1 MSIPESARV
10 TSAEGLTAVPAAEHL
25 AAWRSLYER
34 YEVPLGG
41 YVIKILRQGDCFD
54 PPDHALDV
62 RQEAWQRSAL
72 FFHQCDRSPK
82 GWLFRI
88 ARHASLDHLKQCAV
102 ERRLGLAFSE
112 APEEGELLTAPAARL
127 HSPEELYLYRIAYA
141 RQLSRLSAEQLIVLH
156 LRNEGY
162 DYQEISLRTGIPPVN
177 ARQMLH
183 RAKAIIRAIA
193 EEVH

>member
-10 TSAEGLTAVPAAEHL
+10 TLSKGLTAVPAAEHL

-41 YVIKILRQGDCFD
+41 YVIKILRRGDCFD
-54 PPDHALDV
+54 PPDHGLDV

-72 FFHQCDRSPK
+72 FFHQCDRSPR

-88 ARHASLDHLKQCAV
+88 ARHASLDHLKQCAE
-102 ERRLGLAFSE
+102 ERRLGVAFNE
-112 APEEGELLTAPAARL
+112 APEEGELLTVPSARL
-127 HSPEELYLYRIAYA
+127 HSPEELYLHRIAFA
-141 RQLSRLSAEQLIVLH
+141 RQLSRLSAEQLIVLQ
-156 LRNEGY
+156 LRDVGL
-162 DYQEISLRTGIPPVN
+162 DYQEIYLRTGISPVN

-183 RAKAIIRAIA
+183 RAKVIIRAIA